1 MIYCAGKLIVYLK
14 LFYKSNRPH
23 FCGFTSVITHL
34 RCWENTRKACK
45 SLASVRD
52 FRVFEHFSSVLPT
65 FHVGYHASK
74 PIEGVIY
81 CLSKEPRAKTNFIRS
96 PNPLVFFSRL
106 NSGNTGHQFWRA
118 FKLISWTVSKED
130 IVKPRYNESLYKEV
144 SVWMGH
150 KSFRRN

>member
-1 MIYCAGKLIVYLK
+1 MVYCAGKLIVYLK

-23 FCGFTSVITHL
+23 FLWVYKRDNPLGMLGEHSKSRYITRLGSWRTS
-34 RCWENTRKACK
+34 
-45 SLASVRD
+45 
-52 FRVFEHFSSVLPT
+52 FSSVLPT
-65 FHVGYHASK
+65 SPVGYHASK
-74 PIEGVIY
+74 PIEGVVY